1 MTRSVAILVAL
12 AACSRTPET
21 KSRPPATNTKGMTDA
36 APSPAVAARAVQL
49 ALGSDHTCVLLSD
62 GTVRC
67 WGLGA
72 DGRLG
77 TGDTT
82 SIGDDE
88 PASQATPVALGG
100 PATAIDAGAAHT
112 CALMATKRVRC
123 WGRGIDGQLGYG
135 NANNVGDDETHTSVG
150 DVPLSGEVGAIAA
163 GSDATCALLVDG
175 TIRCWGRNRQGN
187 LGYDGFRQPPRLG
200 DDEPI
205 ESLPAIRLDRRV
217 VQIAMDRGTTCV
229 LFDGGA
235 VRCWGEVL
243 GSIDPDHAAVKRSDI
258 DVGAKV
264 KRLDGATL
272 MCAITAANGARCW
285 GAARVTDEQVG
296 VQPNTGEDLAVLA
309 DVGDL
314 PLPGPVE
321 QIALS
326 GDHGCALLA
335 GGEVRCWG
343 DRRLGILGVPPGAFV
358 GVADAVAVELGGPA
372 SAIAVGA
379 FHSCAITAAGR
390 VRCWGMAAGGRLGYG
405 TNENVGEKRTPAE
418 VGDVPL

>member
-1 MTRSVAILVAL
+1 MQ
-12 AACSRTPET
+12 P
-21 KSRPPATNTKGMTDA
+21 
-36 APSPAVAARAVQL
+36 RAVQL
-49 ALGSDHTCVLLSD
+49 ELGSDHTCVLLSD

-67 WGLGA
+67 WGAGG

-77 TGDTT
+77 TGNTA

-88 PASQATPVALGG
+88 PASRVAPIALGG
-100 PATAIDAGAAHT
+100 PATVIAAGAAHT

-135 NANNVGDDETHTSVG
+135 NANNVGDDETPASVG
-150 DVPLSGEVGAIAA
+150 DVPLSGEVAAIAA
-163 GSDATCALLVDG
+163 GSDATCALMADG
-175 TIRCWGRNRQGN
+175 TIRCWGRNREGN

-200 DDEPI
+200 DDEAI

-243 GSIDPDHAAVKRSDI
+243 GSIDADHAAVKRSDI

-285 GAARVTDEQVG
+285 GAAQVTEQQVG
-296 VQPNTGEDLAVLA
+296 VQRNTGEDLAVLA

-321 QIALS
+321 QIALGGS
-326 GDHGCALLA
+326 HGCALLV

-343 DRRLGILGVPPGAFV
+343 DRRFGILGAPPGAPV
-358 GVADAVAVELGGPA
+358 SVADAVAVDLGGAA
-372 SAIAVGA
+372 SAVAVGA
-379 FHSCAITAAGR
+379 FHSCAIVNGG
-390 VRCWGMAAGGRLGYG
+390 VRCWGMANDGRLGYG
-405 TNENVGEKRTPAE
+405 TPENVGEKRSPAA
-418 VGDVPL
+418 VGDVPLQ